1 MMRPRPQ
8 QCQRARAW
16 ASLRIDGE
24 LSELESALLD
34 AHLGRCASCRTFA
47 QGAMAVAAAS
57 RAAPFDE
64 RPAPR
69 VLLPRRVRHAALRAL
84 QAAAVA
90 VVASAGVIAAVSGP
104 SGGSGAAKPVA
115 MVAGI
120 DSPDKL
126 RELRRPALVERVHP
140 LPRNR
145 QVPGISIKNL

>member
-8 QCQRARAW
+8 LCERARAW

-47 QGAMAVAAAS
+47 RGATEVAAAL
-57 RAAPFDE
+57 RAAPLE
-64 RPAPR
+64 RPARR
-69 VLLPRRVRHAALRAL
+69 VLVPRRAGHSALRAL
-84 QAAAVA
+84 QVAAAVA
-90 VVASAGVIAAVSGP
+90 VVVSAGVIAAVSGP
-104 SGGSGAAKPVA
+104 SGGSGPAKPVA

-126 RELRRPALVERVHP
+126 RELRRPALVERVHT

-145 QVPGISIKNL
+145 QVPGISI